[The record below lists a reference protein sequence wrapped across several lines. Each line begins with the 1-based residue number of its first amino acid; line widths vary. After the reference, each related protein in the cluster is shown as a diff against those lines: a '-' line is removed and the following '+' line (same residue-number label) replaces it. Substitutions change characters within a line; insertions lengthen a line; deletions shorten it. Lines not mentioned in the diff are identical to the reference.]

1 MSDKSGAFHR
11 SRARSQSR
19 GTRLALEAFV
29 QRLLRISLGFCVAG
43 VSLLQ
48 QSRACRAAETTQQ
61 GVTASAFASDG
72 EMMDSQSG
80 SSADVFDVARV
91 GMGAVAVLRVR
102 ERSDPP
108 PGASQHGLG
117 FFALAGAAAELE
129 STKQTWCEEGCNIG
143 DGRQGPVSQPHELA
157 FKVGARLGVGYSFSL
172 VEFRLGGLFVLPS
185 SDSVFPDRMWSPD
198 VLIRVGPRRLGW
210 FELGLGA
217 YDAST
222 MLRPGAYLGG
232 GGGNVETLRVTGH
245 VGIHLVNGLCCRTS
259 MPFGVMAAL
268 DVERAVSPTVIV
280 GVDAR
285 IAAME
290 ERLALGGGFHLA
302 FLL

>member
-1 MSDKSGAFHR
+1 M
-11 SRARSQSR
+11 
-19 GTRLALEAFV
+19 L
-29 QRLLRISLGFCVAG
+29 RLLHISLGFCVAG

-48 QSRACRAAETTQQ
+48 QSRACWAAETTQQ
-61 GVTASAFASDG
+61 GVTASAFASGG
-72 EMMDSQSG
+72 EMIDANNE
-80 SSADVFDVARV
+80 SSADAFDVARA
-91 GMGAVAVLRVR
+91 GLGAVGVLRVR

-129 STKQTWCEEGCNIG
+129 SSKQTWCGEGCDIG

-157 FKVGARLGVGYSFSL
+157 SKVGARLGVGYSFSL
-172 VEFRLGGLFVLPS
+172 VEFRLGGIFVLPS
-185 SDSVFPDRMWSPD
+185 SDSVFPDSIWSPD
-198 VLIRVGPRRLGW
+198 VMIRVGPRRLGW

-245 VGIHLVNGLCCRTS
+245 AGIHLVNGLCCQTL
-259 MPFGVMAAL
+259 MPFGGLAAL
-268 DVERAVSPTVIV
+268 DVEHAVSPTVIA

-290 ERLALGGGFHLA
+290 ARLVFGGGFHLA